1 MVKINNISGRVWE
14 LDFLRGIALILM
26 VLFHL
31 LYDLNEF
38 YGYPVHY
45 NTGVYFYI
53 GKTAGILFIIVS
65 AVSSAFSRNNFNRAA
80 MFLGVG
86 MLITLITHLYN
97 PAFGIKY
104 GILHL
109 LGTSVLIYPL
119 FRKLDKYILAVFGTV
134 IIALGI
140 YFDSTAVGNNYL
152 FLFNL
157 TDSTWVSADYYPL
170 FPWLGVFFYGVCAQK
185 LIYPEAG
192 KRVEGFWNF
201 PDIRPGLFP
210 KMEAGLDF
218 VAFLGRHTLL
228 VYLAHQPLLILL
240 IGIWVKVAALV

>member
-1 MVKINNISGRVWE
+1 MKNNNTSGRVWE

-53 GKTAGILFIIVS
+53 GKTAGILFIMIS
-65 AVSSAFSRNNFNRAA
+65 AISSAFSRNNFKRAV

-97 PAFGIKY
+97 PAYGIKY

-119 FRKLDKYILAVFGTV
+119 FKNLDKYILAVVGTV

-157 TDSTWVSADYYPL
+157 TDSQWVSADYYPM
-170 FPWLGVFFYGVCAQK
+170 FPWLGVFFYGVCVQK
-185 LIYPEAG
+185 LIYPDAG
-192 KRVEGFWNF
+192 KSAAGVRISCV
-201 PDIRPGLFP
+201 RPTLLSA
-210 KMEAGLDF
+210 MQARLDF
-218 VAFLGRHTLL
+218 IAFLGRHTLS

-240 IGIWVKVAALV
+240 IGIWLKAAALV

>member
-1 MVKINNISGRVWE
+1 LVNNKNTSGRVWE

-31 LYDLNEF
+31 IYDLNEF

-53 GKTAGILFIIVS
+53 GKTAGILFIMIS
-65 AVSSAFSRNNFNRAA
+65 AVSSAFSRNNFKRAA
-80 MFLGVG
+80 VFLGVG

-119 FRKLDKYILAVFGTV
+119 FKKLDKYKLAVVGTV

-140 YFDSTAVGNNYL
+140 YFDSTAVDNNYL

-157 TDSTWVSADYYPL
+157 TDSKWVSADYYPL
-170 FPWLGVFFYGVCAQK
+170 FPWLGVFFYGVCVQK
-185 LIYPEAG
+185 LIYSEAG
-192 KRVEGFWNF
+192 KRAAGFR
-201 PDIRPGLFP
+201 ISEVRPGRHSTML
-210 KMEAGLDF
+210 AGLDY
-218 VAFLGRHTLL
+218 VALLGRHTLL

-240 IGIWVKVAALV
+240 IGIWVKAAALV

>member
-1 MVKINNISGRVWE
+1 MKNNNTSGRVWE

-26 VLFHL
+26 VIFHL

-38 YGYPVHY
+38 YGYPVRY
-45 NTGVYFYI
+45 NSGIYFYI
-53 GKTAGILFIIVS
+53 GKTAGSLFILIS
-65 AVSSAFSRNNFNRAA
+65 AVSSVFSRNNFKRAA
-80 MFLGVG
+80 LFLGTG
-86 MLITLITHLYN
+86 MAITLVTHLYN

-104 GILHL
+104 GILHF

-119 FRKLDKYILAVFGTV
+119 FRNQDKYVLALLGTF

-140 YFDSTAVGNNYL
+140 YFDSVKVDNNYL

-170 FPWLGVFFYGVCAQK
+170 FPWLGVFLYGVCLQK
-185 LIYPEAG
+185 FFYPQ
-192 KRVEGFWNF
+192 
-201 PDIRPGLFP
+201 PGSNGERGLNLMDYMPGRFSEL
-210 KMEAGLDF
+210 KAGLDF
-218 VAFLGRHTLL
+218 VALLGRHTLL

-240 IGIWVKVAALV
+240 IGIYVKIAALL